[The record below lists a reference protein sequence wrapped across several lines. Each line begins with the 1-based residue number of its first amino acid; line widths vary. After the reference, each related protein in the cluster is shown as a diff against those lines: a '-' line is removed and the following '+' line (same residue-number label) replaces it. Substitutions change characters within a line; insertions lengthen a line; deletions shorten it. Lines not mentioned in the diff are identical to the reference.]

1 MLFNIDKISDKF
13 DSLTDFIPLCKFDT
27 TKLDLEQTLYINKN
41 KITAFTHIKT
51 NDKECLLL
59 RFDLSNKDKG
69 FIPDSFTV
77 CKDDNPIAFNEL
89 FKGLPDKLP
98 KYNNTTGKFNTST

>member
-13 DSLTDFIPLCKFDT
+13 DALTDFVPLFRFDSNNL
-27 TKLDLEQTLYINKN
+27 KSAEHTLFVNKN
-41 KITAFTHIKT
+41 TITAFSHFKA

-59 RFDLSNKDKG
+59 KFDYNKLG
-69 FIPDSFTV
+69 GHSLPREYIV
-77 CKDDNPIAFNEL
+77 CKDENPTAYNEL

-98 KYNNTTGKFNTST
+98 KHNSTT

>member
-13 DSLTDFIPLCKFDT
+13 DALTDFIPLCRFDSSG
-27 TKLDLEQTLYINKN
+27 LEQTLYVNKN
-41 KITAFTHIKT
+41 KISSFSHIKA

-59 RFDLSNKDKG
+59 RLDISDRDKV
-69 FIPDSFTV
+69 FVPESFTV

-89 FKGLPDKLP
+89 FKGLPEKLP
-98 KYNNTTGKFNTST
+98 KYDKTTGKLNTSS